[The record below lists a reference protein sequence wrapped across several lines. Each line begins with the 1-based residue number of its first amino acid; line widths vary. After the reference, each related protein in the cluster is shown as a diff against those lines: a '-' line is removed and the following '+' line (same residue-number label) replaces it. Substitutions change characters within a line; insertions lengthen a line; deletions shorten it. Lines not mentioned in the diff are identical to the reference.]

1 MSTKK
6 TAARAATK
14 RQAASSGVP
23 SRPPMPLEPL
33 GDRVILRRLGAGPD
47 KMYKNTLHL
56 PEKYVTDKPTLCL
69 VEAVGPGRYV
79 EETGQRTPMTVKVG
93 QTVLIGKFSGSE
105 IVTTDA
111 NEQDH
116 VWLIV
121 RQDEILCGVN
131 TSGIRR
137 AASAPNY

>member
-6 TAARAATK
+6 KAARPAVKSTQAAT
-14 RQAASSGVP
+14 APVAS
-23 SRPPMPLEPL
+23 RMPLEPL
-33 GDRVILRRLGAGPD
+33 GDRVILRRLGEGPD
-47 KMYKNTLHL
+47 KMYRGTLHL
-56 PEKYVTDKPTLCL
+56 PEKYANDKPTLCR

-79 EETGQRTPMTVKVG
+79 EETGQRTPMMVEVG

-111 NEQDH
+111 QENDH
-116 VWLIV
+116 SWLIV
-121 RQDEILCGVN
+121 RQEEILCGVN
-131 TSGIRR
+131 TKGISR